1 MFITVRHTLRGRE
14 VRTAVRDLAPVVLGL
29 TPFALLIGV
38 TAVRSGVGAGPG
50 ILSAPLLY
58 GGSGQLTALTLMA
71 GGAGLG
77 AVLAAVSLVNARFLL
92 YAAALEPHFRGQPRW
107 FRWVAPHVVV
117 DPTYAMVT
125 RRRELSGSE
134 PSGIDLDDP
143 VAFRRYW
150 TAAGVGLGVV
160 WTALT
165 AVGAL
170 LAPVLPAS
178 TALDVAAPAM
188 FLAMLV
194 PQLRARTARVGAA
207 VAGVTAALA
216 SSLPAGLGLLCGIA
230 AGVIAASLTD
240 LTHST
245 DRSAS

>member
-1 MFITVRHTLRGRE
+1 MFITERHTLRGGE

-38 TAVRSGVGAGPG
+38 TAVRSGVGAGTG

-92 YAAALEPHFRGQPRW
+92 YAAALEAHFRGQPRW
-107 FRWVAPHVVV
+107 FRWVAPHFVV

-125 RRRELSGSE
+125 RRRELSGAE
-134 PSGIDLDDP
+134 LDDP
-143 VAFRRYW
+143 VTFRRYW
-150 TAAGVGLGVV
+150 TAAGVGLGIA

-170 LAPVLPAS
+170 LAPVLPTS
-178 TALDVAAPAM
+178 SALDVAAPAM

-216 SSLPAGLGLLCGIA
+216 ASLPAGLGLLCGIA
-230 AGVIAASLTD
+230 AGVVAATL
-240 LTHST
+240 T